1 MTSRQDQQLQARRDN
16 LEAIKKL
23 GLNPYPSRSLKDL
36 QFDTITHN
44 FAQYEGKIVTTAGRV
59 SSMRQHGALTFFDLL
74 DETGKIQLIAKE
86 DALSPT
92 SASTQTLGY
101 AHLPLIDL
109 GDFVQVTGEVMKS
122 QTGAISILAK
132 ELRIITKATLA
143 LPNTW
148 FGLKDVEER
157 FRKRYLDL
165 ILNREVSVRLKQRSK
180 IITSIRHYLDS
191 LGMLEVETPTL
202 QPVYGGGFARPFA
215 THHNALDTD
224 LYLRISD
231 EMYLKRL
238 IVGGYE
244 KVYEI
249 TKVFRNEGVDHDHN
263 PEFTMFEA
271 QIAYQDYTYGMDLI
285 ESIIEQAALDTLGT
299 TEFEYQGSKISVKKP
314 WKHLR
319 VVEAIKEYTG
329 VNPLDW
335 DSLDVAVKAAQ
346 QLVSDPKKLKELSH
360 MHTVGEVIAFV
371 FEETVEEKLIQP
383 TIIYDYPVEISP
395 LAKKCADPRFTE
407 RFEMFAFGS
416 ELGNNYTELNDPDDL
431 YQRFVAEKK
440 REKAGF
446 DEAHQTDYDYLTAI
460 QHGFPP
466 TCGIAIGIDRL
477 VMLLTNAVSIREV
490 IAFPLLRPEV
500 SKVLAAQKSIP
511 TTDIAHTV
519 DSSIKAVFPG
529 MFYAVTVIDG
539 VDIRKSDS
547 ELKKLTKE
555 IISAHT
561 HDLDKIG
568 DFKAIS
574 EYRKLFKA
582 TGAWKLARRPS
593 PEALHRRLATGKGI
607 YNINTA
613 VDAYNLAVIETGV
626 GLGGFDG
633 SKLKFPVTLRL
644 TKAGEQMHLLGD
656 DTPTTVNEGEI
667 AYADAEKLITLDL
680 NYRDIDA
687 TKITEATKQ
696 IILYADGAPRLTE
709 EEVVSALQKGAEYI
723 TRFCGGNISQIE
735 IVR

>member
-36 QFDTITHN
+36 QFDTITNN

-122 QTGAISILAK
+122 KTGAISILAK

-143 LPNTW
+143 LPDTW

-180 IITSIRHYLDS
+180 IITSIRRYLDS

-285 ESIIEQAALDTLGT
+285 ESIIEKAALDTLGS
-299 TEFEYQGSKISVKKP
+299 TEFEYQGTQMSVKKP

-329 VNPLDW
+329 VDPLNW
-335 DSLDVAVKAAQ
+335 DSLEAAVKATQ

-360 MHTVGEVIAFV
+360 MRTVGEVIAFI

-395 LAKKCADPRFTE
+395 LAKKCTDPRFTE

-466 TCGIAIGIDRL
+466 TCGVAIGIDRL
-477 VMLLTNAVSIREV
+477 VMLLTNAASIREV

-500 SKVLAAQKSIP
+500 K
-511 TTDIAHTV
+511 
-519 DSSIKAVFPG
+519 
-529 MFYAVTVIDG
+529 
-539 VDIRKSDS
+539 
-547 ELKKLTKE
+547 
-555 IISAHT
+555 
-561 HDLDKIG
+561 
-568 DFKAIS
+568 
-574 EYRKLFKA
+574 
-582 TGAWKLARRPS
+582 
-593 PEALHRRLATGKGI
+593 
-607 YNINTA
+607 
-613 VDAYNLAVIETGV
+613 
-626 GLGGFDG
+626 
-633 SKLKFPVTLRL
+633 
-644 TKAGEQMHLLGD
+644 
-656 DTPTTVNEGEI
+656 
-667 AYADAEKLITLDL
+667 
-680 NYRDIDA
+680 
-687 TKITEATKQ
+687 
-696 IILYADGAPRLTE
+696 
-709 EEVVSALQKGAEYI
+709 
-723 TRFCGGNISQIE
+723 
-735 IVR
+735 